1 MQRFHRYAARNSVER
16 HKLRCYIRRKSQEKN
31 CEWIESSSMHD
42 LAVKYIHMHGNC
54 QYLIKLLLN
63 RKYSV

>member
-1 MQRFHRYAARNSVER
+1 
-16 HKLRCYIRRKSQEKN
+16 
-31 CEWIESSSMHD
+31 MHD